1 MNWCYWCEAEIDDSR
16 SDLCAPCVE
25 GEIRFLTGASSA
37 GKLWRELF
45 G

>member
-1 MNWCYWCEAEIDDSR
+1 MNWCYWCEAEIDVSEFMCD
-16 SDLCAPCVE
+16 PCNNE
-25 GEIRFLTGASSA
+25 ELSLLQPLNA